1 MKVILTQNV
10 QKLGK
15 AGDVKEVADGFA
27 RNMLIPKGAAIIAT
41 PETMRALEFQKELKM
56 RQAENNLEQA
66 EKIVEKLDG
75 REIIFTVKAHDD
87 GKIFGSIT
95 EKNIIDKF
103 KEIGFSIN
111 KKQVKLKNHIK
122 NIGEYNITINF
133 DHGLEAQILV
143 VVEREEQEA

>member
-143 VVEREEQEA
+143 VVEREEQEV

>member
-95 EKNIIDKF
+95 EKNIIDKL